1 MHVYVSCVDPII
13 SLALLSSPVCLS
25 RALCLLGAAC
35 PPKRLLQRNHFKNF
49 TGSHIHT
56 CTQTWAGS
64 AEIGHGL
71 LICDLD
77 LSRHPSYWQKKKP
90 GLIFFFL
97 RHEFMFQDF
106 SSRVLLPHTAN
117 TAIKCKHT
125 FAYKYKNKSKRCKNL
140 IFQLYLK
147 NLKSLIDGKCID
159 TLAAKTDQTR

>member
-1 MHVYVSCVDPII
+1 MTLRHRCTLKDDEKKERSICTTPLPGTNSSHLCSSGLVSAVYECVSMHVYVSCVDPII

-77 LSRHPSYWQKKKP
+77 LSRHPSY
-90 GLIFFFL
+90 
-97 RHEFMFQDF
+97 
-106 SSRVLLPHTAN
+106 
-117 TAIKCKHT
+117 
-125 FAYKYKNKSKRCKNL
+125 
-140 IFQLYLK
+140 
-147 NLKSLIDGKCID
+147 
-159 TLAAKTDQTR
+159 